1 MHVKIHDIA
10 QVFILNG
17 GSKVKKTRRIMSL
30 LLVCVLAIGM
40 TLTTG
45 CSKKDKATTSPVV
58 VTVGD
63 KEIQLNEMMYYIYAV
78 ETTGASYDAAY
89 QSYYGTSYWDMEY
102 SEGVTMREQTKKYV
116 MDTAVM
122 YEILYE
128 KALAAGYTMTDEE
141 KTEAESNADQIMT
154 NITEEQLKVTGFT
167 KDVLTKVQEKLIVG
181 EKYYNEL
188 AEGYDINEDEIKSGI
203 KAEDYKQYDTEYLF
217 VPTQTYDANY
227 QPVVLTDEEKEAALT
242 SIKNALDKVKAG
254 EEFSAIAEADTTLQN
269 STVNFVYGDTNAETA
284 YQDAAIKL
292 DNDAVTNDIVE
303 TSLGYYIIKMVNNN
317 STESYDA
324 AVDEAI
330 KAKQQEAFDAD
341 YENIKKEYT
350 ITVNDAEWD
359 KIVMGQTTIIST
371 PAPTQAATTVTPTPT
386 VAE

>member
-1 MHVKIHDIA
+1 
-10 QVFILNG
+10 
-17 GSKVKKTRRIMSL
+17 VKKTKRIMSL
-30 LLVCVLAIGM
+30 LLVCLLAIGM
-40 TLTTG
+40 TLTG
-45 CSKKDKATTSPVV
+45 CSKKNETTTSPVV

-63 KEIQLNEMMYYIYAV
+63 KEIKLSEMMYYIYAV
-78 ETTGASYDAAY
+78 EATGASYDAAY
-89 QSYYGTSYWDMEY
+89 QSYYGSSYWDMEY

-128 KALAAGYTMTDEE
+128 KSLAAGNKMTDEE
-141 KTEAESNADQIMT
+141 KTEAEANADQIMA

-167 KDVLTKVQEKLIVG
+167 KEILTKVQEKLIVG

-188 AEGYDINEDEIKSGI
+188 AEGYDINEDEIKAGM

-217 VPTQTYDANY
+217 VPTSSFDANY
-227 QPVVLTDEEKEAALT
+227 QSVELTDEEKEAALT
-242 SIKNALDKVKAG
+242 SMKDALEKVKAG
-254 EEFSAIAEADTTLQN
+254 EEFSEIAKANTTIQN
-269 STVNFVYGDTNAETA
+269 STVNFVYGDTNAETE

-292 DNDAVTNDIVE
+292 DNDAYSNDIVE

-324 AVDEAI
+324 AVNEAVT
-330 KAKQQEAFDAD
+330 AKQQEAFDAD

-359 KIVMGQTTIIST
+359 KIVMGQTTIITT
-371 PAPTQAATTVTPTPT
+371 PAPTSTATDTPTATPT
-386 VAE
+386 EAVTE